1 MALTFKDEGRLLAK
15 ITDGKYK
22 NKIVAVIDAEKDN
35 SFKSLNIKDGKF
47 QHIPDPNTERQILY
61 ITGASGSGKSTYTSK
76 YAILY
81 RKIFPKNPIY
91 VFSALKD
98 DASLD
103 VIKPKRFKI
112 TQEALIDDPIVID
125 DLANSL
131 CIFDDIDCISKKEL
145 KEAVYNILNEILETG
160 RHFNIS
166 CIITNHLPS
175 NGVYTRRILNEAH
188 SITYFPHSGNNGKL
202 KKFLID
208 QIGLDKQDYI
218 NNKKAKSRWATIFK
232 NYPMVNMTETTINLL
247 GDEDEK
253 NEVPNERTG
262 GAKIKDLLS
271 KYTEEEIM
279 NILGTEEPNKLI
291 NKNLIKKVS

>member
-1 MALTFKDEGRLLAK
+1 MALTFEDEGRILAK

-22 NKIVAVIDAEKDN
+22 NKIIAVVSEEKGN
-35 SFKSLNIKDGKF
+35 TFKSLTIKEGKF
-47 QHIPDPNTERQILY
+47 QQCPDPNTERQILY

-76 YAILY
+76 YTILY
-81 RKIFPKNPIY
+81 KKIFPKNPIY

-112 TQEALIDDPIVID
+112 TQEALIDDPINIE
-125 DLANSL
+125 DLSNSL

-160 RHFNIS
+160 RHFRIS

-175 NGVYTRRILNEAH
+175 NGVYTRRILNECH

-208 QIGLDKQDYI
+208 QIGLDKQDFI

-247 GDEDEK
+247 GDEDDEEEIPK
-253 NEVPNERTG
+253 ERKG

-271 KYTEEEIM
+271 KYTKDEIL
-279 NILGTEEPNKLI
+279 NLLETEEPNKLE
-291 NKNLIKKVS
+291 NKKLLKKVH